1 MIAEAWMSKELKDGK
16 VLCMACAHACKL
28 EPGEYGKC
36 GVRVNQDG
44 KLKSTVYGL
53 AAAVHVDPVEKK
65 PLFHF
70 LPSTPVFSIGTVGC
84 NFCCKFCQNWEISQ
98 HPQTHNYEVFGEEL
112 LPEKIVELSM
122 ETNSRSVAYT
132 YNEPIVYF
140 EYTYDTAKLAKEKG
154 LKNIYVT
161 SGFETRK
168 AIDELAPYIDAMN
181 IDIKYFDNENYEKI
195 SCGRLKPVLEAIRHA
210 HEKGIWIETTTLV
223 IPGIND
229 SDEELR
235 EIARFQAQLDPDM
248 PWHISRFHPDYK
260 MLDRPVTPVET
271 LRRAY
276 DIGKEEGLNY
286 IYVGNYP
293 DEDRESTYCPKCGYK
308 VIERQGYIGEQ
319 VVNHLQEDGNCPKC
333 GYHIAGVWR

>member
-1 MIAEAWMSKELKDGK
+1 MVADAWLSKELKDKK
-16 VLCMACAHACKL
+16 VLCLACAHACKL
-28 EPGEYGKC
+28 SPGEYGKC
-36 GVRVNQDG
+36 GVRVNEDG

-53 AAAVHVDPVEKK
+53 AAAAHIDPVEKK

-70 LPSTPVFSIGTVGC
+70 LPNSKVFSIGTVGC

-98 HPQTHNYEVFGEEL
+98 HPQTHNYEVFGETL
-112 LPEKIVELSM
+112 MPETIVKLAL
-122 ETNSRSVAYT
+122 ETGCKSIAYT

-140 EYTYDTAKLAKEKG
+140 EYTYDTAKLAHEKG

-181 IDIKYFDNENYEKI
+181 IDIKYFNDESYQKI
-195 SCGRLKPVLEAIRHA
+195 SCGRLKPVLEAIKYA
-210 HEKGIWIETTTLV
+210 HSKGIWIETTTLI

-235 EIARFQAQLDPDM
+235 DIAKFQADIDPNM

-260 MLDRPVTPVET
+260 MLDRPPTPIET

-276 DIGKEEGLNY
+276 DIGKEEGLNF

-308 VIERQGYIGEQ
+308 VIDRYGYIGEI
-319 VVNHLQEDGNCPKC
+319 VHNHLTEDGRCPKC
-333 GYHIAGVWR
+333 NTQIPGVWK